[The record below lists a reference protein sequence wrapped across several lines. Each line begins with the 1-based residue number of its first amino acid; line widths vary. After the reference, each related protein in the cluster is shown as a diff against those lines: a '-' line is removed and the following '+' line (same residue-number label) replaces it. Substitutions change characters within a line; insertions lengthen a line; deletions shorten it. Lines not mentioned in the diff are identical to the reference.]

1 MLDART
7 GAVLRAVP
15 VGVGA
20 GGGPAAPTPAGRVVV
35 VNAAPGSVSLL
46 DVAVRTV

>member
-15 VGVGA
+15 VGFATGLALAEPA
-20 GGGPAAPTPAGRVVV
+20 GGGVGVS
-35 VNAAPGSVSLL
+35 AAPGSVSLL

>member
-15 VGVGA
+15 VGFATAIAVA
-20 GGGPAAPTPAGRVVV
+20 KPAGRVVV

>member
-15 VGVGA
+15 VGFA
-20 GGGPAAPTPAGRVVV
+20 TARAKPAGRVVV